1 MSQSKFKVG
10 DLVRRIQD
18 CGDTR
23 LNDAKGQIAR
33 VVAMGLGGDL
43 KVKYLDTDFWVR
55 WLLHMGEGMETPSDW
70 FVPHSAGFTVKLAAP
85 VFTNVDDAIAE
96 ATRISAITGT
106 PCEVIAA

>member
-18 CGDTR
+18 CGDHL
-23 LNDAKGQIAR
+23 LNDAKGQIAL
-33 VVAMGLGGDL
+33 VVAIAFDGDL
-43 KVKYLDTDFWVR
+43 EVKYLDTDFWGR
-55 WLLHMGEGMETPSDW
+55 WLLHMGQGMKTPADW
-70 FVPHSAGFTVKLAAP
+70 FEPHHAGFTVKLAAP
-85 VFTNVDDAIAE
+85 IFTNVDDAIAE

>member
-10 DLVRRIQD
+10 DLVRRIRD
-18 CGDTR
+18 CEDEQVVG
-23 LNDAKGQIAR
+23 AYGQIGR
-33 VVAMGLGGDL
+33 VLEVTKTGSLLVEYQDPDFNRQWLKYMGS
-43 KVKYLDTDFWVR
+43 
-55 WLLHMGEGMETPSDW
+55 HMKTPFSY
-70 FVPHSAGFTVKLAAP
+70 FTHHHAGFTVKLAAP